1 MTDQLITTIL
11 GGGTTG
17 IIAGLILVLYLLIT
31 EKLVVGGLYR
41 RMEAKLTRYEDVAFK
56 AMEVAERAQRKDE

>member
-31 EKLVVGGLYR
+31 EKLVVGSLFR
-41 RMEAKLTRYEDVAFK
+41 RTEAKLTRYEDVAFK
-56 AMEVAERAQRKDE
+56 ALEVAERAQRKDE